1 MLKKGSR
8 GTEVKK
14 LQEQLNKLG
23 YNCGKADG
31 IFGDKTYHAVIRFQR
46 ANSLVTDGVVGP
58 KTKAKLNEKLKQQEP
73 QSKPQQPNPQSG
85 NVKQLQEILTQIGI
99 DVGKIDG
106 VEDSKTKAGIRHFQ
120 KIFGLAVDGIASSK
134 TWDVLNKAKGVKN
147 FKVREFACRHCGEIK
162 IDINLLLKLEELR
175 RAIGNRPIIINS
187 GYRCPTHN
195 KKVGGA
201 KNSQHLYG
209 KAADIRVNGMNPR
222 TLEKYADT
230 VFANGGV
237 GMGGQDFVHVDTR
250 GHRARWRYQDEALII
265 SQIPGIISPRD
276 FGS

>member
-23 YNCGKADG
+23 YNAGAVDG
-31 IFGDKTYHAVIRFQR
+31 IFGSHTESAVKAFQK
-46 ANSLVTDGVVGP
+46 ANGLVVDGIVGP
-58 KTKAKLNEKLKQQEP
+58 KTQNKLNEKLKP
-73 QSKPQQPNPQSG
+73 KSQSG

-106 VEDSKTKAGIRHFQ
+106 IDGPKTRAGIRQFQ
-120 KIFGLAVDGIASSK
+120 KIFGLAVDGIAGPK
-134 TWDVLNKAKGVKN
+134 TWAVLNEAKNIKH
-147 FKVREFACRHCGEIK
+147 FKIQEFTCRHCGEIK
-162 IDINLLLKLEELR
+162 IDINLLAKLEELR

-195 KKVGGA
+195 KNVGGA
-201 KNSQHLYG
+201 KNSQHMYG
-209 KAADIRVNGMNPR
+209 KAVDIRVNGMSPR

-230 VFANGGV
+230 VFSNGGV
-237 GMGGQDFVHVDTR
+237 GMGGATIVHVDTR
-250 GHRARWRYQDEALII
+250 GYKARWRYN
-265 SQIPGIISPRD
+265 
-276 FGS
+276 

>member
-23 YNCGKADG
+23 YNAGAVDG
-31 IFGDKTYHAVIRFQR
+31 IFGSRTESAVKAFQKDNGLAVDGIVGAKTQ
-46 ANSLVTDGVVGP
+46 N
-58 KTKAKLNEKLKQQEP
+58 KLNERLRPKSQ
-73 QSKPQQPNPQSG
+73 NG

-106 VEDSKTKAGIRHFQ
+106 VDGPKTRAGIRQFQ
-120 KIFGLAVDGIASSK
+120 KIFGLAVDGIAGPK
-134 TWDVLNKAKGVKN
+134 TWAVLDKAKNVKH
-147 FKVREFACRHCGEIK
+147 FKVREFACKHCGEIK
-162 IDINLLLKLEELR
+162 IDINLLVKLEELR

-195 KKVGGA
+195 RNVGGA
-201 KNSQHLYG
+201 KNSQHMYG
-209 KAADIRVNGMNPR
+209 KAVDIRVNGMSPR

-230 VFANGGV
+230 VFNNGGV
-237 GMGGQDFVHVDTR
+237 GMGGATIVHVDTR
-250 GHRARWRYQDEALII
+250 GHKARWRYN
-265 SQIPGIISPRD
+265 
-276 FGS
+276 